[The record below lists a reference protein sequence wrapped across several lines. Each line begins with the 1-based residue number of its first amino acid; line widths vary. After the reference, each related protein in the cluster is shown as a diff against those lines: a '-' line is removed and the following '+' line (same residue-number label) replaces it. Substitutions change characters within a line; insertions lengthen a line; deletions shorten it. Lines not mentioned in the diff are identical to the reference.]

1 MEFDLPYPWLLM
13 CSSNWSVTLG
23 RIPRARPKGYTT
35 NQARH
40 SRLSLA
46 QLAHYREK
54 GLVGLITTVVINLS
68 ATLCSRIRLRS
79 HKKGRFMSHVTLL
92 PHTQFR
98 GVK

>member
-1 MEFDLPYPWLLM
+1 MEFNLPYPWLLT
-13 CSSNWSVTLG
+13 CSSDWSVALG

-35 NQARH
+35 NQAQH

-54 GLVGLITTVVINLS
+54 GLVGS
-68 ATLCSRIRLRS
+68 ATLCSRIRSRS
-79 HKKGRFMSHVTLL
+79 HKKGRFMGHLTPL